1 MTNRRNIFSRFF
13 RLLVMLHKISYAH
26 FTEWNNKRKRKAF
39 AAGIYF
45 LSILPEFVLLA
56 GTFLAARG
64 QDGYVHLVNVPQ
76 KVVFYGLAGLAVLLS
91 AIPLGFFDDKK
102 ICKEVRQELRER
114 PRYWKRAIA
123 VYWAVIV
130 AMVATANIVFPT
142 FSDKTMPPENERT
155 EVPQRWRDYLSLRFA
170 IVARQ
175 ETPNEVLQRLIDQD
189 GRTTRYGKPVYAM
202 QVRKEDMAGE
212 FRVGLL
218 SHATFEEIRDGRRK
232 FVECTWV
239 KGYTPDSSP
248 ITDGIPQEELALF
261 IGKKSAVIMPKFIK
275 MEITNSK
282 VSWCWPAAILGFLFG
297 PMGAALW
304 FFYRKMYKTGALLA
318 VIGALINI
326 IVAVLTFNTT
336 SADYTLLYR
345 SFLSGD
351 MQSVLNALSSIGSTS
366 TLLDVIAD
374 VISSAADL
382 ATCILTGLFGYYL
395 YKEHCIKVI
404 NNFRMNISDRR
415 YYTMG
420 LASVGGVSG
429 GMLAVGIICIVVVNN
444 LTSAVTAVISM
455 L

>member
-130 AMVATANIVFPT
+130 AMVVAANIVFPT
-142 FSDKTMPPENERT
+142 FSDKTMPLENERT

-232 FVECTWV
+232 FVECTC
-239 KGYTPDSSP
+239 G
-248 ITDGIPQEELALF
+248 
-261 IGKKSAVIMPKFIK
+261 
-275 MEITNSK
+275 
-282 VSWCWPAAILGFLFG
+282 
-297 PMGAALW
+297 
-304 FFYRKMYKTGALLA
+304 
-318 VIGALINI
+318 
-326 IVAVLTFNTT
+326 
-336 SADYTLLYR
+336 
-345 SFLSGD
+345 
-351 MQSVLNALSSIGSTS
+351 
-366 TLLDVIAD
+366 
-374 VISSAADL
+374 
-382 ATCILTGLFGYYL
+382 
-395 YKEHCIKVI
+395 
-404 NNFRMNISDRR
+404 
-415 YYTMG
+415 
-420 LASVGGVSG
+420 
-429 GMLAVGIICIVVVNN
+429 
-444 LTSAVTAVISM
+444 
-455 L
+455 

>member
-76 KVVFYGLAGLAVLLS
+76 KVVFYGLASLAVLLS

-130 AMVATANIVFPT
+130 AMVVAANIVFPT

-189 GRTTRYGKPVYAM
+189 GPHDTLRETSLCHASKKG
-202 QVRKEDMAGE
+202 GHGW
-212 FRVGLL
+212 RVPCRVAEPC
-218 SHATFEEIRDGRRK
+218 HIRGNQRRQTK
-232 FVECTWV
+232 ICRM
-239 KGYTPDSSP
+239 Y
-248 ITDGIPQEELALF
+248 
-261 IGKKSAVIMPKFIK
+261 
-275 MEITNSK
+275 
-282 VSWCWPAAILGFLFG
+282 
-297 PMGAALW
+297 MG
-304 FFYRKMYKTGALLA
+304 
-318 VIGALINI
+318 
-326 IVAVLTFNTT
+326 
-336 SADYTLLYR
+336 
-345 SFLSGD
+345 
-351 MQSVLNALSSIGSTS
+351 
-366 TLLDVIAD
+366 
-374 VISSAADL
+374 
-382 ATCILTGLFGYYL
+382 
-395 YKEHCIKVI
+395 
-404 NNFRMNISDRR
+404 
-415 YYTMG
+415 
-420 LASVGGVSG
+420 
-429 GMLAVGIICIVVVNN
+429 
-444 LTSAVTAVISM
+444 
-455 L
+455 